1 MDELVDEKARPRY
14 LIPNS
19 RGGREST
26 LHRRKW
32 MKRAVSFEDV
42 KIVDAE
48 RGIVIADWGPRQ
60 RGDGWAS
67 IRLGGK
73 FIRRAP

>member
-1 MDELVDEKARPRY
+1 
-14 LIPNS
+14 
-19 RGGREST
+19 
-26 LHRRKW
+26 